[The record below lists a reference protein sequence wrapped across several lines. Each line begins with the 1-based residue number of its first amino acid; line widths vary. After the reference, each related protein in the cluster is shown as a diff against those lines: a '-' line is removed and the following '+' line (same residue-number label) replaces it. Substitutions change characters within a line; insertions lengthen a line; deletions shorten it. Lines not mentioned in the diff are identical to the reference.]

1 MALDRITLTLPTA
14 KLTAIDNALV
24 ALETALTELVALEP
38 EDRKR
43 LPKMGAKSEAF
54 CRQAVAAFSEHAQV
68 LPRNFDVAAYRGDL
82 AALDALRPRRQRLER
97 LRELLEHSE
106 MALGSDLMTA
116 SLEGYAVLKV
126 SGKSAGLDNL
136 RQALSARFR
145 SRRGEAA
152 EPAAVAPM

>member
-1 MALDRITLTLPTA
+1 MT
-14 KLTAIDNALV
+14 
-24 ALETALTELVALEP
+24 
-38 EDRKR
+38 
-43 LPKMGAKSEAF
+43 KSELIEILA
-54 CRQAVAAFSEHAQV
+54 RQQPHLKEDDVELAVR
-68 LPRNFDVAAYRGDL
+68 LMLDV
-82 AALDALRPRRQRLER
+82 
-97 LRELLEHSE
+97 
-106 MALGSDLMTA
+106 MAA